1 MKNFLTKVFSKKPQT
16 ETRWTIQPEHQVT
29 LAFTSDGV
37 DYYKF
42 ETGYNSYYE
51 RYMAAMD
58 RINEIEQRVDAK
70 YLDLYQKTLDEYLRK
85 GDLVNASILNNNLR
99 ERRQYIF
106 NVKLLYNLA
115 SVWFFDKSENC
126 YTYDYEYAEKKIAKW
141 MKNKELIA
149 FFLQTELAKF
159 MPLPDTVK
167 ENMLTYL
174 KGQGLNDLSKLKYH
188 LSNLSDNPK
197 NKELILSIQLQVSE
211 LEEYQRQ
218 LSGDSQLESTT
229 NLSEA

>member
-1 MKNFLTKVFSKKPQT
+1 LKNFIKKIFPFLYQ
-16 ETRWTIQPEHQVT
+16 TRWAVQPEHQVVK
-29 LAFTSDGV
+29 AFTSDGV

-42 ETGYNSYYE
+42 ETGYNAYYE
-51 RYMAAMD
+51 RYMACMD

-70 YLDLYQKTLDEYLRK
+70 YLDSYQKMLDEYLRK

-115 SVWFFDKSENC
+115 SVWFFDKTENC
-126 YTYDYEYAEKKIAKW
+126 YTYDYEYADKKIARW
-141 MKNKELIA
+141 MKDKELLA

-167 ENMLTYL
+167 ENLEIYL
-174 KGQGLNDLSKLKYH
+174 KGQGLKDLSSLKYH
-188 LSNLSDNPK
+188 LSQLSDNPK

-218 LSGDSQLESTT
+218 ILELSPLESTT
-229 NLSEA
+229 SL

>member
-1 MKNFLTKVFSKKPQT
+1 MKNAFLTKIFPFIWKVKT
-16 ETRWTIQPEHQVT
+16 NWNVQPEHRVA
-29 LAFTSDGV
+29 LAFSSGGV

-70 YLDLYQKTLDEYLRK
+70 YLDIYQKTLDDYLRK

-106 NVKLLYNLA
+106 NVRLLYNLA

-126 YTYDYEYAEKKIAKW
+126 YTYDYDYAEKKIAKW
-141 MKNKELIA
+141 MKDKDLLA
-149 FFLQTELAKF
+149 FFLQTELVKF

-167 ENMLTYL
+167 ENIMIYL
-174 KGQGLNDLSKLKYH
+174 KGQNIQDLSMLKYH

-197 NKELILSIQLQVSE
+197 NKELISSIQSQVLVLEDCLQQMSE
-211 LEEYQRQ
+211 
-218 LSGDSQLESTT
+218 SSQ
-229 NLSEA
+229 

>member
-1 MKNFLTKVFSKKPQT
+1 MKNFFKKIFPFLWQ
-16 ETRWTIQPEHQVT
+16 TRWAVQPGHQVV

-51 RYMAAMD
+51 RYMAGMD

-70 YLDLYQKTLDEYLRK
+70 YLDTFQKLLDEYLKK
-85 GDLVNASILNNNLR
+85 GDLVNCVIANNNLR

-106 NVKLLYNLA
+106 NVRLLYNLA

-126 YTYDYEYAEKKIAKW
+126 YTYDYEYAEKKIARW
-141 MKNKELIA
+141 MKDKDLLA
-149 FFLQTELAKF
+149 FFLQTELMKF

-167 ENMLTYL
+167 ENLEIYL
-174 KGQGLNDLSKLKYH
+174 KGQNLKDLSILRYH
-188 LSNLSDNPK
+188 LSQLSDNPK
-197 NKELILSIQLQVSE
+197 NKELISSIQSQVLELEGYLQQLSE
-211 LEEYQRQ
+211 L
-218 LSGDSQLESTT
+218 SQ
-229 NLSEA
+229 

>member
-1 MKNFLTKVFSKKPQT
+1 MKNLFKKLFPFLWQTK
-16 ETRWTIQPEHQVT
+16 WNIQPEHQVV

-42 ETGYNSYYE
+42 ETGYNSYYD

-70 YLDLYQKTLDEYLRK
+70 YLDFHQKATDEYLNK
-85 GDLVNASILNNNLR
+85 GSLTNISILNNNLK

-106 NVKLLYNLA
+106 NQRLLYNLA

-126 YTYDYEYAEKKIAKW
+126 YTYDYEYADKKIARWRKD
-141 MKNKELIA
+141 KNLLA
-149 FFLQTELAKF
+149 FFLQTELAKY

-167 ENMLTYL
+167 ENLEIYL
-174 KGQGLNDLSKLKYH
+174 KGQNLKDLSILRYH
-188 LSNLSDNPK
+188 LSQLSDNPK
-197 NKELILSIQLQVSE
+197 NKELISSIQSQVLELEGYLQQLSE
-211 LEEYQRQ
+211 L
-218 LSGDSQLESTT
+218 SQ
-229 NLSEA
+229 